1 MSDEALIG
9 VDLGGSNVRVGKVE
23 GNRVIRRAA
32 RKISGHGSEQAVLD
46 EIFATIDEVFDDQ
59 ITGIGCG
66 VPSVVDVEHGIVFTV
81 ENIPSWREV
90 HLGAALEARY
100 QRPVTIN
107 NDANAFAVGELYFG
121 KARGRSNVVAFTLGT
136 GLGGGIIIK
145 GRLYAGSNCGAGEI
159 GMIPWRDRTIEHYAA
174 GQFFRDAAGVGG
186 EVIFARALAGDAAA
200 AALFHEYGRQLG
212 FAVMT
217 ALYAFD
223 PEMVVF
229 GGSISRAFGLFEA
242 GLRERLAE
250 FAYPRSLK
258 KLVIASSELEDAA
271 ILGAAALYLDGA
283 TRQA

>member
-1 MSDEALIG
+1 
-9 VDLGGSNVRVGKVE
+9 
-23 GNRVIRRAA
+23 
-32 RKISGHGSEQAVLD
+32 
-46 EIFATIDEVFDDQ
+46 
-59 ITGIGCG
+59 
-66 VPSVVDVEHGIVFTV
+66 
-81 ENIPSWREV
+81 
-90 HLGAALEARY
+90 
-100 QRPVTIN
+100 
-107 NDANAFAVGELYFG
+107 
-121 KARGRSNVVAFTLGT
+121 
-136 GLGGGIIIK
+136 
-145 GRLYAGSNCGAGEI
+145 
-159 GMIPWRDRTIEHYAA
+159 
-174 GQFFRDAAGVGG
+174 
-186 EVIFARALAGDAAA
+186 VIFARALAGDAAA